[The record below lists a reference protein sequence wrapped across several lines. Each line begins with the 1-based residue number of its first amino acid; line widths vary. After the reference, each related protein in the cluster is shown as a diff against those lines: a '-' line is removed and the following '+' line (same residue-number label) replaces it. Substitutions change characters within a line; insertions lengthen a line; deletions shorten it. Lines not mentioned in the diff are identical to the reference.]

1 MRLLA
6 IKTLPWPS
14 RARSSSVRSR
24 ERTSQPAS
32 LRLVSARK
40 SSVLLFVRLSL
51 AGLKVQTCSRS
62 QLKLLAEVVVVL
74 ACTNGAPNQ
83 IMNQLLSKHT

>member
-1 MRLLA
+1 M
-6 IKTLPWPS
+6 KTLPWLS
-14 RARSSSVRSR
+14 TARSASVRSR
-24 ERTSQPAS
+24 ERTSRPAS

-62 QLKLLAEVVVVL
+62 QLELVAEVVVAV
-74 ACTNGAPNQ
+74 
-83 IMNQLLSKHT
+83 